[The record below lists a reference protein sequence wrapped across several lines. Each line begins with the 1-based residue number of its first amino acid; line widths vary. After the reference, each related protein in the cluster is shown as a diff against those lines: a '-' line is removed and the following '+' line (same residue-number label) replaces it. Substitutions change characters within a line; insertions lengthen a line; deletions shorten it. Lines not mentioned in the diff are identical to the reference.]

1 MTVQIQGGADYKN
14 LDSEEGADDGK
25 ENQIN
30 GIVMK
35 VIQGGA
41 DVKNLDSEEAADDGE
56 GKEEG
61 AVCERSC
68 NRCFLFASILAGVSE
83 IVFT

>member
-1 MTVQIQGGADYKN
+1 
-14 LDSEEGADDGK
+14 
-25 ENQIN
+25 
-30 GIVMK
+30 MK

-68 NRCFLFASILAGVSE
+68 NRCFLFASILAG
-83 IVFT
+83 IY